1 MSKEK
6 LGIDEVLEEWLERES
21 RTYVDAIDAEYAQP
35 DDSPGT
41 EPDDTATESTA
52 AADATPGNQ
61 EA

>member
-35 DDSPGT
+35 DDTPGT
-41 EPDDTATESTA
+41 EPDDTATESAA